1 MGFID
6 FLYRS
11 NEWFLKTPERSLDE
25 AYKAALKI
33 KQMEDDH
40 FNGRKVALE
49 SADYGLNTFKY
60 FQEDLNKLLGLV
72 KGRLAEF
79 RVSRSLLNPGELQQA
94 KVTRINPALEKHP
107 EKYRPSPEA
116 QLPPSI
122 IINKL
127 NFIDEILDRYSSR
140 SAIDE
145 LAKSLSPAP
154 SQETLKPIPS
164 RDLNSLSSLEED
176 RSKLLED
183 VKRNDRNNMSDSTGL
198 VPRTILGTFSKIQ
211 RDLDPRSEQE
221 YVSKYRSSKLKTSIS
236 VKFILTLVIVPILT
250 QQLAKAIIITPL
262 MHNFVPE
269 NKQIVFV
276 NEDLQREALEEL
288 DKFARNLDFQV
299 LIGRSPAL
307 SATEKEEEIRQKAQ
321 EIADDYQDQSNNAIK
336 NIFADLISITAFITV
351 LLRSKKEITILKSF
365 IDDIAY
371 GLSDS
376 AKAFIIILLT
386 DMFVGFHSPHGWE
399 IIIERTF
406 IHLGL
411 AENRDFNFLF
421 IATFPVILD
430 SIIKYWIFRYLNRIS
445 PSAVA
450 TYKNMNE

>member
-40 FNGRKVALE
+40 FDGKKVALE
-49 SADYGLNTFKY
+49 SVDYGLNTFKY

-94 KVTRINPALEKHP
+94 KVTRMNPALDKHP
-107 EKYRPSPEA
+107 EKYRPSLEA

-145 LAKSLSPAP
+145 LAKSLSPVSPREA
-154 SQETLKPIPS
+154 LKPIKDGEGFSPK
-164 RDLNSLSSLEED
+164 ED
-176 RSKLLED
+176 RSRLLED
-183 VKRNDRNNMSDSTGL
+183 VKKNDRNNMSDSTGL

-211 RDLDPRSEQE
+211 RDLDPKSEQE

-236 VKFILTLVIVPILT
+236 VKFILTLIIVPILT
-250 QQLAKAIIITPL
+250 QQLSKAIVITPI
-262 MHNFVPE
+262 MNKFVVE
-269 NKQIVFV
+269 EKKTVFI
-276 NEDLQREALEEL
+276 NEDLQKEALEEL

-307 SATEKEEEIRQKAQ
+307 SATEKEEEIREKAE
-321 EIADDYQDQSNNAIK
+321 EIADDYKDQSNNAVK
-336 NIFADLISITAFITV
+336 NIFADLISIAAFITV
-351 LLRSKKEITILKSF
+351 LLMSKKEIIILKSF

-376 AKAFIIILLT
+376 AKAFIIILST
-386 DMFVGFHSPHGWE
+386 DIFVGFHSPHGWE
-399 IIIERTF
+399 IILERTF

-411 AENRDFNFLF
+411 AESRDFNFLF

-450 TYKNMNE
+450 TYKDMNE

>member
-145 LAKSLSPAP
+145 LAKSLSPTS
-154 SQETLKPIPS
+154 SQDTLKPIPS

-211 RDLDPRSEQE
+211 RDLDPKSEQE
-221 YVSKYRSSKLKTSIS
+221 YVNKYRSSKLKTSIS

-406 IHLGL
+406 IHLGI

>member
-11 NEWFLKTPERSLDE
+11 NEWFLKTPERSLEE

-40 FNGRKVALE
+40 FNGRKIALE

-94 KVTRINPALEKHP
+94 KVTRINPASDKHS
-107 EKYRPSPEA
+107 EKYRPSLEA

-154 SQETLKPIPS
+154 PREEIKPLKGS
-164 RDLNSLSSLEED
+164 KVSLEED
-176 RSKLLED
+176 RSRLLED
-183 VKRNDRNNMSDSTGL
+183 VKKSDQNNMSDSTGL

-211 RDLDPRSEQE
+211 RDLDPKSEQE

-236 VKFILTLVIVPILT
+236 VKFILTLIIVPILT
-250 QQLAKAIIITPL
+250 QQLSKAMLITPI
-262 MHNFVPE
+262 MHNLVPE
-269 NKQIVFV
+269 NKQVVFV

-288 DKFARNLDFQV
+288 DRFARNLDFQV
-299 LIGRSPAL
+299 FIGRSPAL

-321 EIADDYQDQSNNAIK
+321 EIADDYKDQSNNAIK
-336 NIFADLISITAFITV
+336 NVFADLISITAFITV
-351 LLRSKKEITILKSF
+351 LLTSKKEITILKSF

>member
-40 FNGRKVALE
+40 FNSRKVALE

-94 KVTRINPALEKHP
+94 KVTRMNPTLDKHP
-107 EKYRPSPEA
+107 EKYRPSLEA

-127 NFIDEILDRYSSR
+127 NFIDEILDRYSPR

-145 LAKSLSPAP
+145 LAKSLSPLPP
-154 SQETLKPIPS
+154 SESLKPIKS
-164 RDLNSLSSLEED
+164 SEGSSLED
-176 RSKLLED
+176 NRSRLLED
-183 VKRNDRNNMSDSTGL
+183 VKKNDRNNMSDSTGL

-211 RDLDPRSEQE
+211 RDLDPKSEQE

-236 VKFILTLVIVPILT
+236 VKFVLTLIIVPILT
-250 QQLAKAIIITPL
+250 QQLSKAIVITPL
-262 MHNFVPE
+262 MNKFVVE
-269 NKQIVFV
+269 GKEVVFV

-307 SATEKEEEIRQKAQ
+307 STTEKEKEIRQKAQ
-321 EIADDYQDQSNNAIK
+321 EIADDYKDQSNNAIK
-336 NIFADLISITAFITV
+336 NIFADLISIAAFITV
-351 LLRSKKEITILKSF
+351 LLTSKKEITILKSF

-399 IIIERTF
+399 IVLERTF
-406 IHLGL
+406 IHLGI
-411 AENRDFNFLF
+411 AESRDFNFLF

-450 TYKNMNE
+450 TYKDMNE

>member
-11 NEWFLKTPERSLDE
+11 NEWFLKTPERSLEE

-40 FNGRKVALE
+40 FNGRKIALE

-94 KVTRINPALEKHP
+94 KVTRINPALDKYP
-107 EKYRPSPEA
+107 EKYRSSPEA

-122 IINKL
+122 IISKL
-127 NFIDEILDRYSSR
+127 NFIDEILDRYSPR
-140 SAIDE
+140 SAVDE
-145 LAKSLSPAP
+145 LAKSLSSPLPREA
-154 SQETLKPIPS
+154 LKPIKDS
-164 RDLNSLSSLEED
+164 ESSSLEDD
-176 RSKLLED
+176 RSRLLED
-183 VKRNDRNNMSDSTGL
+183 VKKNDRNNMSDSTGL

-211 RDLDPRSEQE
+211 RDLDPKSEQE

-236 VKFILTLVIVPILT
+236 VKFILTLIIVPILT
-250 QQLAKAIIITPL
+250 QQFSKAVIITPL
-262 MHNFVPE
+262 MHKFVPE
-269 NKQIVFV
+269 NKQVIFV

-288 DKFARNLDFQV
+288 DRFARNLDFQAF
-299 LIGRSPAL
+299 IGRSPEL
-307 SATEKEEEIRQKAQ
+307 SPTEKEKEIRQKAQ
-321 EIADDYQDQSNNAIK
+321 EIADDYKDQSNNSIK

-351 LLRSKKEITILKSF
+351 LLTSKKEITILKSF
-365 IDDIAY
+365 IDDLAY

-399 IIIERTF
+399 IVLERTF
-406 IHLGL
+406 IHLGI

-450 TYKNMNE
+450 TYKDMNE